1 MSRDFKNKIY
11 MLTIEYNSETEEIEY
26 IAEEIIDNRSIEEL
40 DHVGDM
46 DLEENKWDLKE
57 LEYMRDHYTSGKS

>member
-1 MSRDFKNKIY
+1 MSRDIKNKIY

-46 DLEENKWDLKE
+46 DLEECKWDLKE